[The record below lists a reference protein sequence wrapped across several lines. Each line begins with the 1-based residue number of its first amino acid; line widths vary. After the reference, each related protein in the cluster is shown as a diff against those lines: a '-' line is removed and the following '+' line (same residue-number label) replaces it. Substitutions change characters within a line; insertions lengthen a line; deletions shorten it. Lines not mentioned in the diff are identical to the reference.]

1 VASLL
6 CDLEESSLETG
17 VRVRKGHNFG
27 SDRWISLKILQ
38 EFPDVVFLGV
48 DVESLLGDA
57 RYHRARPE
65 NPLERAITLD
75 PTVGSPSKIYRSFR
89 TPFYKE

>member
-1 VASLL
+1 VATLL

-38 EFPDVVFLGV
+38 EFPDAVFLGV
-48 DVESLLGDA
+48 DVESLLCDA

-65 NPLERAITLD
+65 YPFERAISLD
-75 PTVGSPSKIYRSFR
+75 PTVGSPSKFYRSLR
-89 TPFYKE
+89 TPFF

>member
-6 CDLEESSLETG
+6 CDLEESSLETR
-17 VRVRKGHNFG
+17 VPVRKGHNFG

-38 EFPDVVFLGV
+38 QFPDAVFLGV

-57 RYHRARPE
+57 RYRRSRPE
-65 NPLERAITLD
+65 NLLERAITLD

-89 TPFYKE
+89 TLFF

>member
-6 CDLEESSLETG
+6 CDLEESSLETR

-27 SDRWISLKILQ
+27 SDHWISLKILQ
-38 EFPDVVFLGV
+38 EFPDALFLGV
-48 DVESLLGDA
+48 DVESLLGDTRYRCA
-57 RYHRARPE
+57 RQE

-89 TPFYKE
+89 TPFF